1 MKLDKYE
8 VKDMKLDKK
17 LFILGFLVMAI
28 GTVAAQTTVVSL
40 INALICRLITILWG
54 VSAAVATIVIV
65 IAGIR
70 WIGSSEDAGAR
81 AQAKSTIVHALIGLI
96 IVIVALSIVNY
107 AITGAGVLSTLT
119 FSCRP

>member
-65 IAGIR
+65 IAGIK

-81 AQAKSTIVHALIGLI
+81 AQAKSTIVHAIIGLI